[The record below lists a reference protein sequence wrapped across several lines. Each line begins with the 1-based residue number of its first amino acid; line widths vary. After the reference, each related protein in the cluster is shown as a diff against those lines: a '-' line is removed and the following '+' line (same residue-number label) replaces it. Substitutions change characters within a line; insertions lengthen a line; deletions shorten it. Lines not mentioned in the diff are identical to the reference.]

1 MNEYKEAEAHI
12 SKPLPRGWARR
23 PAYGK
28 QYGPK
33 YISIYQ
39 NDIAEFFNKGKE
51 TSAEKLS
58 PAHMLHLLK
67 QKYPGVFR
75 LPSETEN
82 RQEVGA
88 RFQKSK
94 KATKIAGTGNSA
106 VPAIDNR
113 RIVPQAVEEKITS
126 LLRAHAMANKDII
139 AVLKQEF
146 GNDIANAKGDG
157 TLSQQQLTSKVAAL
171 RKSLQN

>member
-1 MNEYKEAEAHI
+1 MRKALQLCKEGEVNARNGLADMDEYKEAEAHI

-23 PAYGK
+23 PAYGI

-39 NDIAEFFNKGKE
+39 NDITEFFNKGKG
-51 TSAEKLS
+51 TCAEKLS

-75 LPSETEN
+75 LPSETEI

-94 KATKIAGTGNSA
+94 KAWA
-106 VPAIDNR
+106 
-113 RIVPQAVEEKITS
+113 
-126 LLRAHAMANKDII
+126 
-139 AVLKQEF
+139 
-146 GNDIANAKGDG
+146 
-157 TLSQQQLTSKVAAL
+157 
-171 RKSLQN
+171 